1 MITLST
7 RKWIGFVL
15 AAAMTATFA
24 SFMVVKFWSP
34 RLLIILLGAIVTPIL
49 VYRPVLV
56 ALVAIA
62 FAFIN
67 PSLLP
72 PVIEFGE
79 LTVRWID
86 ISIVAL
92 CYILFLR
99 TCMLRRLAGLKEWK
113 KVFEPVLILVGYIG
127 LSLLWVWLKT
137 PDLFGVSF
145 ASFLRLGMTVFLGW
159 LIFLSVSDEKDLH
172 LLEHLFL
179 AELLGTLG
187 IGLWEAAKM
196 GLLATRY
203 GGLLGINSFGLVS
216 GLSVL
221 YGWLKWRENHHIDGI
236 GIAALGLLGLI
247 ASKSTSS
254 ILATSVTVALVWAG
268 RKGFRLFYSY
278 RFLWNAI
285 LGVVFIG
292 LSLLSIWWLR
302 RSDVEGLL
310 ELTGGSFA
318 QRLMI
323 AYSSLLIFSRDPL
336 FGTGWQASGSHIYIG
351 DPSLNVALMNK
362 FANLPQ
368 YYFFIEKP
376 TSLHNMYLQLLAELG
391 IIGFCIFLF
400 AFASLYKTF
409 KKWLPDIR
417 KVLPQQSIWTHFA
430 CIGLVFLLVWWN
442 TNPLYGG
449 QTESLLAVFFLSLL
463 ASIKRLNQEH
473 FRLGVRTTR
482 MTR

>member
-1 MITLST
+1 MSST
-7 RKWIGFVL
+7 ARWRGFI
-15 AAAMTATFA
+15 FA
-24 SFMVVKFWSP
+24 SAVGAGFSAFAVMRFWNP
-34 RLLIILLGAIVTPIL
+34 WLLIVLLGPIVIPIL

-56 ALVAIA
+56 ASVAIA
-62 FAFIN
+62 FTFIN

-86 ISIVAL
+86 ISLVAL

-113 KVFEPVLILVGYIG
+113 KVFKPVLILIGYIG

-159 LIFLSVSDEKDLH
+159 LIFLSVSDEKDLY
-172 LLEHLFL
+172 LLKHFFL
-179 AELLGTLG
+179 IGLLGTFG

-196 GLLATRY
+196 GLLARRY
-203 GGLLGINSFGLVS
+203 GGLLGVNSFGLIS
-216 GLSVL
+216 GLLVL

-236 GIAALGLLGLI
+236 CIAALGVLGLI
-247 ASKSTSS
+247 ASKSASS

-278 RFLWNAI
+278 RFLRNAI
-285 LGVVFIG
+285 IGVVFIG
-292 LSLLSIWWLR
+292 LSVLSIWWLR

-310 ELTGGSFA
+310 ELAGGSFA

-323 AYSSLLIFSRDPL
+323 AYAALLIFSRNPL
-336 FGTGWQASGSHIYIG
+336 LGTGWQASGSHIYIG
-351 DPSLNVALMNK
+351 DPNLNVALMNK
-362 FANLPQ
+362 FASLPQ
-368 YYFFIEKP
+368 HYFFIERP

-391 IIGFCIFLF
+391 IVGFCIFLF
-400 AFASLYKTF
+400 AFVRLYKTF
-409 KKWLPDIR
+409 KEWLPDIR
-417 KVLPQQSIWTHFA
+417 KVLPQQSLWAHFA
-430 CIGLVFLLVWWN
+430 CMGLVFLLVWWN

-449 QTESLLAVFFLSLL
+449 QTESLLVVFFLSLL
-463 ASIKRLNQEH
+463 ASIKRLSQEH

>member
-1 MITLST
+1 MFST
-7 RKWIGFVL
+7 ARWRGFI
-15 AAAMTATFA
+15 FA
-24 SFMVVKFWSP
+24 SAVGAGFLAFAVIRFWNHW
-34 RLLIILLGAIVTPIL
+34 LLIIFLGAAVTPIL
-49 VYRPVLV
+49 VYRPVIV
-56 ALVAIA
+56 ASAAIA

-72 PVIEFGE
+72 PVAEFGE

-86 ISIVAL
+86 ISTVAL

-113 KVFEPVLILVGYIG
+113 KVFEPVLILIGYIG

-137 PDLFGVSF
+137 LDLFGVSF

-159 LIFLSVSDEKDLH
+159 LIFLSVSDEKDLY

-187 IGLWEAAKM
+187 IGLLETTKM
-196 GLLATRY
+196 GFLTTRY
-203 GGLLGINSFGLVS
+203 GGLLGENSFGLVS

-221 YGWLKWRENHHIDGI
+221 YGWLKWQENRHT
-236 GIAALGLLGLI
+236 ALIFIIFGLLGLV
-247 ASKSTSS
+247 ASKSASS

-278 RFLWNAI
+278 RFLRNAI
-285 LGVVFIG
+285 LGVIFIG
-292 LSLLSIWWLR
+292 LSAHGIWWLR
-302 RSDVEGLL
+302 RSDVESLL

-323 AYSSLLIFSRDPL
+323 AYAALLIFSRNPL
-336 FGTGWQASGSHIYIG
+336 LGTGWQASGSHIYIG
-351 DPSLNVALMNK
+351 DPNLNVALMNK
-362 FANLPQ
+362 FASLPQ
-368 YYFFIEKP
+368 HYFFIERP

-391 IIGFCIFLF
+391 IVGFCIFLF
-400 AFASLYKTF
+400 AFVRLYKTF
-409 KKWLPDIR
+409 KEWLPDIR
-417 KVLPQQSIWTHFA
+417 KVLPQQSLWAHFA
-430 CIGLVFLLVWWN
+430 CMGLVFLLVWWN

-449 QTESLLAVFFLSLL
+449 QTESLLVVFFLSLL
-463 ASIKRLNQEH
+463 ASIKRLSQEH